1 MKVIAD
7 GLICNNCA
15 LANNLL
21 WTDDY
26 QAEGDPGVCD
36 TCGKRVMVIPTSD
49 YIIPGNVTI
58 SKTGDIMKVAQELEL
73 TKTLLEKQSELYQV
87 AVSEVEK
94 LESELRLIK
103 LGSKWGGAS

>member
-1 MKVIAD
+1 LKVIAD

-36 TCGKRVMVIPTSD
+36 TCGKRDMVIPTFD
-49 YIIPGNVTI
+49 YVIPSNVTV
-58 SKTGDIMKVAQELEL
+58 SKTGDVVKVAQELEL
-73 TKTLLEKQSELYQV
+73 TKILLEKQSELYRT
-87 AVSEVEK
+87 AISELEK

-103 LGSKWGGAS
+103 LGSKWGDAP